1 VIRSVIKAI
10 AATLALWLLPVAASA
25 QTAAALDLS
34 AAEQPSQGPM
44 IVERV
49 HNGFLVVPEFKFTE
63 VDRRSAGLAGAY
75 AGLVIDERFF
85 IGGGGYVLTA
95 ERRGRD
101 LAYGGLVLQWLGA
114 SNDVFAFSA
123 KTLLGGGSTES
134 SGTIQILDRGQAI
147 TYPFRSRQSFFVA
160 EPEVDLLIHFTD
172 HIGLAVGAG
181 YRFTGSD
188 RYDRDLGIPD
198 SRLSGA
204 VGSIGLRIGGGS

>member
-1 VIRSVIKAI
+1 VIKAI
-10 AATLALWLLPVAASA
+10 GAALALGFLPIAASA
-25 QTAAALDLS
+25 QTGAALDLS
-34 AAEQPSQGPM
+34 ADQSSQGPM

-63 VDRRSAGLAGAY
+63 VDKRSAGLAGAY
-75 AGLVIDERFF
+75 AGVVIAEHFF
-85 IGGGGYVLTA
+85 IGGGGYVLAA
-95 ERRGRD
+95 ERHGRD

-114 SNDVFAFSA
+114 GNDTFGFSA

-134 SGTIQILDRGQAI
+134 SGTVQILDRGRLI
-147 TYPFRSRQSFFVA
+147 MEPFRARQSFAVA

-172 HIGLAVGAG
+172 HVGLAVGAG

-188 RYDRDLGIPD
+188 RYDRDSGFGLSD

-204 VGSIGLRIGGGS
+204 VGTIGLQIGGGR